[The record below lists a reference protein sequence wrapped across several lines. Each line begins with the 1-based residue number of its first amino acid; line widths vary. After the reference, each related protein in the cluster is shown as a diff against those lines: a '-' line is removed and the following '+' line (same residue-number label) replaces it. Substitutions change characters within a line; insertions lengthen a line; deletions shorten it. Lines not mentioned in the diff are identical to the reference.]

1 MRMITSLRYSISNDA
16 AHSAAWQIRETRRR
30 APRPPET
37 HVEAL
42 WLSRAQPERV
52 FRSMNGES
60 VRVLRTGERNR
71 HEGPDYLHALVVRDG
86 VLYRGSIEIHV
97 EADDWWRHGHASDAR
112 YRAVVLHVAL
122 YPPRRGAELPPTV
135 LLRDQ
140 LDAPL
145 REAWAVLLRNGV
157 KAACPISSM
166 DGLADAR
173 AAMLSLLARERLDRK
188 ITRLRRR
195 YDELR
200 TALPP
205 FEAYTQCAWE
215 LLARAAGYGG
225 NEQRMEEL
233 ARSLPLRSM
242 RSLDAADRFRL
253 AGQAC
258 EPRADAWDAREHW
271 RVGAVRPGNRALP
284 RLRWLI
290 GVTDR
295 LCDAAWWRELRRALR
310 PDFDAAALRRLLDV
324 RESAM
329 SPGPM
334 RVVEIAVNVFAPLLA
349 LAGQERR
356 DAGMVRDAHLLY
368 VGIHPAPPN
377 RITHALEKVLDLAG
391 PHDSGTQQGMIE
403 LHSEYCAQSRCGD
416 CLLNAEYIRRSSRR
430 P

>member
-1 MRMITSLRYSISNDA
+1 MISSLPYRTPYHL
-16 AHSAAWQIRETRRR
+16 AHPAVSQVRESRRR

-42 WLSRAQPERV
+42 WLARAHPERV
-52 FRSMNGES
+52 FRTLGGES
-60 VRVLRTGERNR
+60 VRVLRQGERNR

-86 VLYRGSIEIHV
+86 VLCRGSIELHV
-97 EADDWWRHGHASDAR
+97 EAEDWWRHGHASDAR
-112 YRAVVLHVAL
+112 YRGVVLHVAL
-122 YPPRRGAELPPTV
+122 YPPRRGVELPPTV
-135 LLRDQ
+135 VLRDQ

-145 REAWAVLLRNGV
+145 REAWAEVLKNPARM
-157 KAACPISSM
+157 KCPIGDM
-166 DGLADAR
+166 EGLAETRD
-173 AAMLSLLARERLDRK
+173 AMLSLLARERFDRK
-188 ITRLRRR
+188 IARLRLR

-200 TALPP
+200 TALAS
-205 FEAYTQCAWE
+205 FEAFTQCAWE

-233 ARSLPLRSM
+233 ARALPLRSM
-242 RSLDAADRFRL
+242 RPLDATSRLRL
-253 AGQAC
+253 AQRAC
-258 EPRADAWDAREHW
+258 EPHTDTWDAREHW
-271 RVGAVRPGNRALP
+271 RVAAVRPGNRALP

-290 GVTDR
+290 GITDR
-295 LCDAAWWRELRRALR
+295 LCDAAWWRELRSALL
-310 PDFDAAALRRLLDV
+310 PDYDATALRRLLDV
-324 RESAM
+324 RESAL

-377 RITHALEKVLDLAG
+377 RITHALETVLDLAG
-391 PHDSGTQQGMIE
+391 PHDSGTQQGMVE

-416 CLLNAEYIRRSSRR
+416 CLLNAEYLRRVSRR